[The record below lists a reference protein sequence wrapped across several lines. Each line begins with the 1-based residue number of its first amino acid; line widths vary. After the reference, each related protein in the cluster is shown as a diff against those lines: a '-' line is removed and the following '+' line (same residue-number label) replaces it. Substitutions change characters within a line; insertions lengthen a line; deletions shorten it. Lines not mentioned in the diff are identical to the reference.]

1 MASKIIDVHPHIIS
15 NDDKKYPIT
24 PIGGKRSKWSA
35 ERPITFE
42 QMVAAMKIGR
52 AHV

>member
-15 NDDKKYPIT
+15 NDDAKYPIT
-24 PIGGKRSKWSA
+24 
-35 ERPITFE
+35 
-42 QMVAAMKIGR
+42 QIGR

>member
-15 NDDKKYPIT
+15 NDDKKYLIT

-35 ERPITFE
+35 ERPITCRRISGE
-42 QMVAAMKIGR
+42 AR
-52 AHV
+52 SSRCR